1 MSFPRSFLKKNL
13 LTIFLILLVYSWFF
27 VSNNLI
33 KPQNINVSGADSN
46 ITLFQEPDAERAPIL
61 DAINN
66 AKQEILVEVY
76 LLSDKEIIQSLIDA
90 KKRGVDVNIMLEE
103 HPFGGGNL
111 NNKTKAALEKTG
123 VSVEW
128 TNSKFTLTHEKAV
141 IIDKQKVFVLNQ
153 NLTASSFSKNREF
166 NALDKNSADVN
177 EARNIFVADW
187 ERKSFSPTSMHLV
200 ISPNNSRSVLTSLIK
215 ESKKSIE
222 IEAEVV
228 EDSQIINLLS
238 EKAKNVQVELIIP
251 SFSQIQANKQAA
263 DKLSKAGVV
272 VKTLSSP
279 YVHAKLILIDDLKA
293 YIGSINLSSQS
304 MDENRE
310 LGIILLQSQ
319 GINLLN
325 STFESDWNK
334 AKTVN

>member
-1 MSFPRSFLKKNL
+1 MSFFKPLLKKNL
-13 LTIFLILLVYSWFF
+13 LTIFLVFLVYSWFF
-27 VSNNLI
+27 ISNNLI
-33 KPQNINVSGADSN
+33 KPQDVNVSGANTN
-46 ITLFQEPDAERAPIL
+46 ITLFQEPDAGRTPIV
-61 DAINN
+61 DAISN

-76 LLSDKEIIQSLIDA
+76 LLSDKQIIQSLIDA
-90 KKRGVDVNIMLEE
+90 RKRGVDVSVMLEE

-111 NNKTKAALEKTG
+111 NNKTKAVLEKTG
-123 VSVEW
+123 VSVAW
-128 TNSKFTLTHEKAV
+128 TNSKFTLTHEKA
-141 IIDKQKVFVLNQ
+141 IIVDKKEVFVLNQ

-166 NALDKNSADVN
+166 NALDTNPEDVN

-187 ERKSFSPTSMHLV
+187 ERKSFSPASTHLI
-200 ISPNNSRSVLTSLIK
+200 ISPNNSREALTNLIK

-222 IEAEVV
+222 IEAEIV
-228 EDSQIINLLS
+228 EDNQTINLLS
-238 EKAKNVQVELIIP
+238 EKAKNVQVEIIIP
-251 SFSQIQANKQAA
+251 GFSQIQTNKQAV
-263 DKLSKAGVV
+263 DRLKKAGIA

-279 YVHAKLILIDDLKA
+279 YVHAKLILIDDVKA

-310 LGIILLQSQ
+310 LGIILLQNQ